1 MLGALLVFLVVEVEF
16 AGFVFFGAEDWQ
28 NKNAEIKIVNRTK
41 RNRFFIITSIV
52 IFFQLLCC
60 KAADFTLTLNAGTSF
75 VSNVFGYLASSA
87 RSFVPNGSFAPILY
101 SIDFPS

>member
-1 MLGALLVFLVVEVEF
+1 MLFEGLAVFLVVEVEF
-16 AGFVFFGAEDWQ
+16 AGFVFFVGEDWQ

-41 RNRFFIITSIV
+41 RNSFFIITSIV
-52 IFFQLLCC
+52 FNQLLCC
-60 KAADFTLTLNAGTSF
+60 NAADFTLTLNAGTSF
-75 VSNVFGYLASSA
+75 VSKVFGYLASSA